1 MAEQKDRPHIR
12 LHVYDE
18 EIEVVVNRDDEEYYR
33 RAAKLITER
42 CNAYSQAYKGRKS
55 DHTIAL
61 MTLIDIALMYQKERT
76 HNDTSPYDNVL
87 ARLTAEIEEVPYSL
101 LKHITNRITAEV
113 KGVNRVLFDLT
124 PKPTGTIEWE

>member
-1 MAEQKDRPHIR
+1 MAEQKDRLHIR

-18 EIEVVVNRDDEEYYR
+18 EIEVVVNRDDEEFYR

-42 CNAYSQAYKGRKS
+42 YNAYSQAYKGRKS

-87 ARLTAEIEEVPYSL
+87 ARLTAEIEEAL
-101 LKHITNRITAEV
+101 DEKKEH
-113 KGVNRVLFDLT
+113 
-124 PKPTGTIEWE
+124 

>member
-1 MAEQKDRPHIR
+1 MAEQKDRLHIR

-42 CNAYSQAYKGRKS
+42 YNAYSQAYKGRKS

-87 ARLTAEIEEVPYSL
+87 ARLTAEIEEAL
-101 LKHITNRITAEV
+101 DEKKEH
-113 KGVNRVLFDLT
+113 
-124 PKPTGTIEWE
+124 